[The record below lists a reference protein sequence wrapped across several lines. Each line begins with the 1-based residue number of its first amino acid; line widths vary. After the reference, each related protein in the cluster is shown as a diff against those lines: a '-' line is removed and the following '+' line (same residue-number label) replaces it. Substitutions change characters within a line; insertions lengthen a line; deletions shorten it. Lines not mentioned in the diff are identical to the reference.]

1 MKKCKIYFLII
12 LFIILSIFLIF
23 SFKIVFAKYMFSKSI
38 VVANVDI
45 DRTSPQVTISYLP
58 KNVTK
63 DKIVVRIK
71 ANEEI
76 KPINGWILQDDK
88 KTLIKEYDKNII
100 EEIEIED
107 LAGNKTKQKVTVT
120 QIDKE
125 CPSIEILEITKP

>member
-58 KNVTK
+58 ENVTN

-76 KPINGWILQDDK
+76 KPIDGWILQDDK
-88 KTLIKEYDKNII
+88 KTE
-100 EEIEIED
+100 
-107 LAGNKTKQKVTVT
+107 
-120 QIDKE
+120 
-125 CPSIEILEITKP
+125 